1 MKKLKLSVVC
11 ENTVGSPLPF
21 IGEHGLSFLIE
32 EASNTLY
39 DTGQGLGLLNNMK
52 LMGKDPDGI
61 DRVIISHGHYDH
73 TGGLM
78 GMLKARKT
86 GLEVFCHPEAFIPKI
101 ALYEMPGN
109 NLEVP
114 IGFQFSRQEYE
125 NAGAVFNWISGWG
138 KLTESVSYIA
148 DISRPEGWRTWDVR
162 LKRKNDGSVEED
174 PFNDDLSLMLDTE
187 SGPVV
192 LLGCAHAGIVEILED
207 IVSKSGHSKLH
218 AVIGGTHLESA
229 SDEYLNKS
237 IEVLEKYDV
246 ALIGTS
252 HCTGF
257 KRSSTLAA
265 HFKEKFIQVATGTV
279 LEF

>member
-1 MKKLKLSVVC
+1 
-11 ENTVGSPLPF
+11 
-21 IGEHGLSFLIE
+21 
-32 EASNTLY
+32 
-39 DTGQGLGLLNNMK
+39 
-52 LMGKDPDGI
+52 
-61 DRVIISHGHYDH
+61 
-73 TGGLM
+73 
-78 GMLKARKT
+78 
-86 GLEVFCHPEAFIPKI
+86 
-101 ALYEMPGN
+101 
-109 NLEVP
+109 
-114 IGFQFSRQEYE
+114 
-125 NAGAVFNWISGWG
+125 
-138 KLTESVSYIA
+138 
-148 DISRPEGWRTWDVR
+148 
-162 LKRKNDGSVEED
+162 
-174 PFNDDLSLMLDTE
+174 MLDTG

-229 SDEYLNKS
+229 SEEYLNKT
-237 IEVLEKYDV
+237 IEILEKYDV